1 MREVH
6 VISLIALCYA
16 VVLSL
21 VTFLFF
27 RDYLLYA
34 VLGAAVALF
43 NHSQMIQL
51 TKREVK
57 TERIVLHIV
66 QRYIFYLVIIVFV
79 YFDTRD
85 QIQSFM
91 TNSFIF
97 LLLGIASIKIG
108 VYIYHTPL
116 IKKKKEEVIEKAD
129 EDHESLG

>member
-51 TKREVK
+51 TKRKVK

-85 QIQSFM
+85 QTQSFM

>member
-6 VISLIALCYA
+6 VISIIGLIYA
-16 VVLSL
+16 VILSL

-34 VLGAAVALF
+34 VLGSAVSLF
-43 NHSQMIQL
+43 NHSQMIQI
-51 TKREVK
+51 TKRDFK

-79 YFDTRD
+79 YFDTKEVS
-85 QIQSFM
+85 QTFM
-91 TNSFIF
+91 INSYIF
-97 LLLGIASIKIG
+97 LLLGFIATKIG

-116 IKKKKEEVIEKAD
+116 IKKPKEEIVEKAD
-129 EDHESLG
+129 EDHESDR